1 MIRKKTL
8 NAAAMAVTLLAGG
21 SGLALAH
28 GGPGYGMGPG
38 MMQGYGQGY
47 GHGPGYGMGPGMMQG
62 YGQGYGHGPGY
73 GMGPG
78 MMQGYG
84 MGPGMMQGYG
94 QGYGHGPGYGMG
106 PGMMQGYGTPGGFSK
121 DLSTDDVRTMLER
134 QLAMTGNKRLKV
146 GDVKEKDKN
155 TIVADIV
162 TADGSLV
169 DRVAVNRHNGWT
181 QREE

>member
-8 NAAAMAVTLLAGG
+8 NAAAMAATLLAGG

-28 GGPGYGMGPG
+28 GGPGYSMGPG

-47 GHGPGYGMGPGMMQG
+47 GP
-62 YGQGYGHGPGY
+62 
-73 GMGPG
+73 
-78 MMQGYG
+78 
-84 MGPGMMQGYG
+84 
-94 QGYGHGPGYGMG
+94 GPGYGMG

-146 GDVKEKDKN
+146 GDVKEKDNN

>member
-8 NAAAMAVTLLAGG
+8 NAAAMAATLLAGG

-28 GGPGYGMGPG
+28 GGPGYSMGPG

-47 GHGPGYGMGPGMMQG
+47 GP
-62 YGQGYGHGPGY
+62 
-73 GMGPG
+73 
-78 MMQGYG
+78 
-84 MGPGMMQGYG
+84 
-94 QGYGHGPGYGMG
+94 GPGYGMG

-121 DLSTDDVRTMLER
+121 DLSTDDVRTVLER

-146 GDVKEKDKN
+146 GDVKEKDNN